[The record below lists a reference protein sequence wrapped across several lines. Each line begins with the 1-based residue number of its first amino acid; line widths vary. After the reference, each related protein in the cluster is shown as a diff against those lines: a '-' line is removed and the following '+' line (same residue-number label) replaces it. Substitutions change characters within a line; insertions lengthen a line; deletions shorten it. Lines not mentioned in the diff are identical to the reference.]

1 MIVLEE
7 KSDDDCD
14 DICDDKEDLI
24 VELVGTFQTVRTAKY
39 LQASNLKDLF
49 LQKMQDYFHGAK
61 YNRH

>member
-1 MIVLEE
+1 MLEE

-39 LQASNLKDLF
+39 L
-49 LQKMQDYFHGAK
+49 
-61 YNRH
+61 